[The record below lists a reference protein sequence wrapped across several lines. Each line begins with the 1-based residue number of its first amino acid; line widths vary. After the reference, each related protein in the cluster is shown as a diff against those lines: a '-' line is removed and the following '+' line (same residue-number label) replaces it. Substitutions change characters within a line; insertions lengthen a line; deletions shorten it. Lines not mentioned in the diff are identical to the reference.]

1 MCDITTNFRL
11 QLRIDMMQ
19 HQSFW
24 YLSGVLLVFLVIS
37 CREIQCSLDFLFEML
52 VQHIS

>member
-1 MCDITTNFRL
+1 MFEITIDFRL
-11 QLRIDMMQ
+11 QLCIDMMQ
-19 HQSFW
+19 NQPFW
-24 YLSGVLLVFLVIS
+24 YLSKVQLVFLVIS